1 MNYNYQ
7 TGLKN
12 QPFQAEMPRASSPY
26 NFPGANADVM
36 RQLSM
41 DNEAKF
47 DVNSQKANA
56 NYQLA
61 QMQAQQGLALGGLNQ
76 MSAASKQDSDLQNSQ
91 YGALADLLR
100 NLY

>member
-1 MNYNYQ
+1 
-7 TGLKN
+7 
-12 QPFQAEMPRASSPY
+12 MPRAASPY

-56 NYQLA
+56 NYELQ
-61 QMQAQQGLALGGLNQ
+61 QMQGQQGLALSGLNQ
-76 MSAASKQDSDLQNSQ
+76 MSSARQQSSDLANSQ

-100 NLY
+100 NLYR